1 MFKLLDSDTKI
12 INGKTYYRIQYTSS
26 NSDFNYKSGDLGGY
40 VTKSTLFGD
49 PENIFIDMD
58 STVDCNVI
66 YYNTRIYAS
75 NIENGGEIGDSS
87 ISESVLSGEVNIAE
101 SHLNYVKIDNT
112 TDLDTSISDCCIN
125 SSKLYD
131 FFNISDCNLFNF
143 EIIGSKNRDS
153 DQFYS
158 DIYIEPEISKFK
170 ITLKSN
176 KDIIVF
182 KDFELDNID
191 FLYYIKPVKNIFR
204 NHSFYDPNNE
214 YFKNPKFK
222 KYLDFFNLL

>member
-1 MFKLLDSDTKI
+1 MFKLLESDTKI

-40 VTKSTLFGD
+40 VTKTTLFDD

-58 STVDCNVI
+58 SNVDCSVI
-66 YYNTRIYAS
+66 YYNTGIYAS

-101 SHLNYVKIDNT
+101 SHLNYVKINNT
-112 TDLDTSISDCCIN
+112 TDLDTSISDCCIDA
-125 SSKLYD
+125 SKLYD
-131 FFNISDCNLFNF
+131 FFNISNCNLFNF

-182 KDFELDNID
+182 KDFELDNMD